1 MYLEGDKWK
10 NWHTR
15 CSDAAIKENK
25 SEEDTKLS
33 TISVSKL
40 LEYAHTAL
48 HHCEINNLDP
58 YKVPVF
64 LTLERD
70 NNLYSNIGLGI
81 CCSSQLGT
89 YVTLESSDY
98 YKMFYVAPDSKPE
111 VGEYWRSRGVGYDL
125 SGFVVSKLAGERL
138 TRLVKYVLN
147 TDETLS
153 HLDYRE
159 FEPNWIQFKFQKEEF
174 NLELLDKLARAD
186 DNIVN
191 EAILRQC
198 MIPKKRQIYNFFD
211 DGKCSP
217 SRLYK
222 AYIKKVIPFNKA
234 DIHLKIHL
242 VNSALNCSWIWNGDT
257 DYFIGC
263 YIPEYDNHLI
273 WFARTKY
280 GTWFSMD
287 IQSNWQGGLL
297 DVNRYIHNIVF
308 NIN

>member
-15 CSDAAIKENK
+15 CSDAVIKENK

-64 LTLERD
+64 LTLDHNE
-70 NNLYSNIGLGI
+70 NLYSYVGLSI
-81 CCSSQLGT
+81 CSSSQLGT
-89 YVTLESSDY
+89 YVTLGSS
-98 YKMFYVAPDSKPE
+98 DSKPE

-147 TDETLS
+147 TDEPLF

-174 NLELLDKLARAD
+174 NLELLDKLAKAN

-198 MIPKKRQIYNFFD
+198 MINDSEKE
-211 DGKCSP
+211 
-217 SRLYK
+217 
-222 AYIKKVIPFNKA
+222 
-234 DIHLKIHL
+234 
-242 VNSALNCSWIWNGDT
+242 T
-257 DYFIGC
+257 D
-263 YIPEYDNHLI
+263 L
-273 WFARTKY
+273 
-280 GTWFSMD
+280 
-287 IQSNWQGGLL
+287 
-297 DVNRYIHNIVF
+297 
-308 NIN
+308 

>member
-48 HHCEINNLDP
+48 HHCKINNLDP
-58 YKVPVF
+58 GKVPVF
-64 LTLERD
+64 LTLDHNET
-70 NNLYSNIGLGI
+70 LYSYVRLSI
-81 CCSSQLGT
+81 CSSSQLGT
-89 YVTLESSDY
+89 YVTLDSSDY

-111 VGEYWRSRGVGYDL
+111 VGEYQRSRGVGYDL

-147 TDETLS
+147 TDDPLS

-174 NLELLDKLARAD
+174 NLELLNKLARKN

-198 MIPKKRQIYNFFD
+198 MINDAKKE
-211 DGKCSP
+211 
-217 SRLYK
+217 
-222 AYIKKVIPFNKA
+222 
-234 DIHLKIHL
+234 
-242 VNSALNCSWIWNGDT
+242 T
-257 DYFIGC
+257 D
-263 YIPEYDNHLI
+263 
-273 WFARTKY
+273 
-280 GTWFSMD
+280 
-287 IQSNWQGGLL
+287 
-297 DVNRYIHNIVF
+297 
-308 NIN
+308 

>member
-58 YKVPVF
+58 GKVPVF
-64 LTLERD
+64 LTLDHNET
-70 NNLYSNIGLGI
+70 LYSYVGLSI
-81 CCSSQLGT
+81 CCGQSGT
-89 YVTLESSDY
+89 YVTLGSSDY

-111 VGEYWRSRGVGYDL
+111 VGEYWRSRGYDL

-147 TDETLS
+147 TDEPLS

-174 NLELLDKLARAD
+174 NLELLAR
-186 DNIVN
+186 
-191 EAILRQC
+191 
-198 MIPKKRQIYNFFD
+198 KSK
-211 DGKCSP
+211 
-217 SRLYK
+217 
-222 AYIKKVIPFNKA
+222 
-234 DIHLKIHL
+234 
-242 VNSALNCSWIWNGDT
+242 
-257 DYFIGC
+257 
-263 YIPEYDNHLI
+263 
-273 WFARTKY
+273 
-280 GTWFSMD
+280 
-287 IQSNWQGGLL
+287 
-297 DVNRYIHNIVF
+297 
-308 NIN
+308 

>member
-147 TDETLS
+147 TDEPRS

-174 NLELLDKLARAD
+174 NLELLDKLARAN

-198 MIPKKRQIYNFFD
+198 MIPKKKQIYNFFD

-222 AYIKKVIPFNKA
+222 AYVKKVIPFNKA

-242 VNSALNCSWIWNGDT
+242 VNSALDYDWIWNGDT

-263 YIPEYDNHLI
+263 YIPKYDNHLV

-280 GTWFSMD
+280 GLVW
-287 IQSNWQGGLL
+287 I
-297 DVNRYIHNIVF
+297 F
-308 NIN
+308 NLIGKEDC

>member
-58 YKVPVF
+58 DKVPVF
-64 LTLERD
+64 LTLDHNE
-70 NNLYSNIGLGI
+70 NLYSYVGLSI
-81 CCSSQLGT
+81 CSSSQLGT
-89 YVTLESSDY
+89 YVTLGSSDY

-147 TDETLS
+147 TDEPMS

-174 NLELLDKLARAD
+174 NLELLDKLARAN

-198 MIPKKRQIYNFFD
+198 MINDSEKRQIYNFFD

-263 YIPEYDNHLI
+263 YIPEYDDHLI

-297 DVNRYIHNIVF
+297 DVNRDIQF
-308 NIN
+308 SF

>member
-147 TDETLS
+147 TDEPLS

-159 FEPNWIQFKFQKEEF
+159 FEPNWIQFKFQEEEF
-174 NLELLDKLARAD
+174 NLELLDKLARAN

-222 AYIKKVIPFNKA
+222 AYVKKVIPFNKA

-263 YIPEYDNHLI
+263 YIPEYDDHLI

-297 DVNRYIHNIVF
+297 DVNRDIQF
-308 NIN
+308 SF

>member
-15 CSDAAIKENK
+15 CSDATIKENK
-25 SEEDTKLS
+25 DEEDTKLS
-33 TISVSKL
+33 IISVSKL

-48 HHCEINNLDP
+48 RNCEINNLDP
-58 YKVPVF
+58 DKVPVF
-64 LTLERD
+64 LTLDHNE
-70 NNLYSNIGLGI
+70 NLYSYVGLSI
-81 CCSSQLGT
+81 CSSNQLGT
-89 YVTLESSDY
+89 YVTLGSSDY
-98 YKMFYVAPDSKPE
+98 YKMFYVALDSKPE
-111 VGEYWRSRGVGYDL
+111 VDEYWRSRGVGYDL

-147 TDETLS
+147 TDEPLS

-174 NLELLDKLARAD
+174 NLELLDKLARANK
-186 DNIVN
+186 NIVN

-222 AYIKKVIPFNKA
+222 AYVKKVIPFNKA

-242 VNSALNCSWIWNGDT
+242 VNSALDYDWIWNGDT

-263 YIPEYDNHLI
+263 YIPRYDNHLV
-273 WFARTKY
+273 WFARTVN
-280 GTWFSMD
+280 GGWFSMD
-287 IQSNWQGGLL
+287 LQSNWNGGLL
-297 DVNRYIHNIVF
+297 DVSRDIQF
-308 NIN
+308 SF

>member
-10 NWHTR
+10 NQHTR

-25 SEEDTKLS
+25 SEEDAKLS

-40 LEYAHTAL
+40 LEYAHTAW

-64 LTLERD
+64 LTLDHNE
-70 NNLYSNIGLGI
+70 NLYSYVGLSI
-81 CCSSQLGT
+81 CSSSQLGT
-89 YVTLESSDY
+89 YVTLGSSDY

-147 TDETLS
+147 TDEPRS
-153 HLDYRE
+153 YLDYRE

-174 NLELLDKLARAD
+174 NLKLLDKLARAN

-191 EAILRQC
+191 EAILRQY
-198 MIPKKRQIYNFFD
+198 MINDTKKE
-211 DGKCSP
+211 
-217 SRLYK
+217 
-222 AYIKKVIPFNKA
+222 
-234 DIHLKIHL
+234 
-242 VNSALNCSWIWNGDT
+242 T
-257 DYFIGC
+257 D
-263 YIPEYDNHLI
+263 L
-273 WFARTKY
+273 
-280 GTWFSMD
+280 
-287 IQSNWQGGLL
+287 
-297 DVNRYIHNIVF
+297 
-308 NIN
+308 

>member
-33 TISVSKL
+33 TISASKL

-58 YKVPVF
+58 DKVPVF

-111 VGEYWRSRGVGYDL
+111 VGEYWRSRGIGYDL

-147 TDETLS
+147 TDEPLS

-174 NLELLDKLARAD
+174 NLELLDKLARAN

-198 MIPKKRQIYNFFD
+198 MINDSEKRQIYNFFD

-263 YIPEYDNHLI
+263 YIPEYDDHLI

-297 DVNRYIHNIVF
+297 DVNRDIQF
-308 NIN
+308 SF

>member
-15 CSDAAIKENK
+15 CSDAAIRENK

-40 LEYAHTAL
+40 LEYVHTAL
-48 HHCEINNLDP
+48 RNCEINNLDP
-58 YKVPVF
+58 DKVPVF

-98 YKMFYVAPDSKPE
+98 YKMFYAAPDSKPE
-111 VGEYWRSRGVGYDL
+111 VGEYQRSRGYDL

-147 TDETLS
+147 TDEPLS

-159 FEPNWIQFKFQKEEF
+159 FEPNWIQFKFQEEEF
-174 NLELLDKLARAD
+174 NLELLDKLARAN

-222 AYIKKVIPFNKA
+222 AYVKKVIPFNKA

-242 VNSALNCSWIWNGDT
+242 VNSALDYDWIWNGDT

-263 YIPEYDNHLI
+263 YIPKYDNHLV

-280 GTWFSMD
+280 GSWFSMD

>member
-40 LEYAHTAL
+40 LEYVHTAL
-48 HHCEINNLDP
+48 RNCEINNLDP
-58 YKVPVF
+58 DKVPVF

-147 TDETLS
+147 TDEPLS
-153 HLDYRE
+153 YLDYRE

-174 NLELLDKLARAD
+174 NLELLDKLARAN

-198 MIPKKRQIYNFFD
+198 MINDSEKRQIYNFFD

-263 YIPEYDNHLI
+263 YIPEYDDHLI

-297 DVNRYIHNIVF
+297 DVNRDIQF
-308 NIN
+308 SF

>member
-33 TISVSKL
+33 TISVSEL

-89 YVTLESSDY
+89 YVTLKSSDY

-138 TRLVKYVLN
+138 TRLVKYVLG
-147 TDETLS
+147 TDEPLS

-174 NLELLDKLARAD
+174 NLELLDKLTRAN

-198 MIPKKRQIYNFFD
+198 MI
-211 DGKCSP
+211 
-217 SRLYK
+217 
-222 AYIKKVIPFNKA
+222 NK
-234 DIHLKIHL
+234 
-242 VNSALNCSWIWNGDT
+242 
-257 DYFIGC
+257 
-263 YIPEYDNHLI
+263 E
-273 WFARTKY
+273 
-280 GTWFSMD
+280 
-287 IQSNWQGGLL
+287 
-297 DVNRYIHNIVF
+297 
-308 NIN
+308 

>member
-40 LEYAHTAL
+40 LEYVHTAL
-48 HHCEINNLDP
+48 RNCEINNLDP
-58 YKVPVF
+58 DKVPVF

-98 YKMFYVAPDSKPE
+98 YKMFYAAPDSKPE

-147 TDETLS
+147 TDEPLS

-174 NLELLDKLARAD
+174 NLELLDKLARAN

-198 MIPKKRQIYNFFD
+198 MINDSEKRQIYNFFD

-263 YIPEYDNHLI
+263 CIPEYDDHLI

-297 DVNRYIHNIVF
+297 DVNRDIQF
-308 NIN
+308 SF

>member
-138 TRLVKYVLN
+138 TRLVKYVLD
-147 TDETLS
+147 TDEPLS

-174 NLELLDKLARAD
+174 NLELLDKLARAN

-222 AYIKKVIPFNKA
+222 AYVKKVIPFNKA

-263 YIPEYDNHLI
+263 YIPKYDNHLI

-297 DVNRYIHNIVF
+297 DVNRDIQF
-308 NIN
+308 SF